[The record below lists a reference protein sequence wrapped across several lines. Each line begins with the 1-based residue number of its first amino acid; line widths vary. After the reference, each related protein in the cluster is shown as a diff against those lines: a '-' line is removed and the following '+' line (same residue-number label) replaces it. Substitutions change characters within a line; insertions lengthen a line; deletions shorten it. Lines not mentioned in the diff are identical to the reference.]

1 MEKIGKWS
9 FLSCVALVF
18 FPIAA
23 GCFGAF
29 YFATDVDSLK
39 MRRYAEAISGE
50 PAKFTQAEKTKLLLS
65 RILPVPLVIIGLVA
79 EWYWGK
85 TLLAFIN

>member
-9 FLSCVALVF
+9 FLSCMVLVF
-18 FPIAA
+18 FPIAI
-23 GCFGAF
+23 GCLGAF
-29 YFATDVDSLK
+29 VSATGVDSLK
-39 MRRYAEAISGE
+39 MRRYAEAISGT

-65 RILPVPLVIIGLVA
+65 RILPIPLVIIGLVA

-85 TLLAFIN
+85 TLLAFIA